1 MNHTLTTTLSNEIY
15 EFLLKD
21 AEETKS
27 SKKHIIE
34 EALKMYRKEKLRK
47 AVEEGLKERYDEY
60 KAIAAEVREVQIT
73 SIQPSL

>member
-1 MNHTLTTTLSNEIY
+1 MNHTFTTTLSNEIY

-60 KAIAAEVREVQIT
+60 KSIAAEVREVQIT
-73 SIQPSL
+73 SLTI